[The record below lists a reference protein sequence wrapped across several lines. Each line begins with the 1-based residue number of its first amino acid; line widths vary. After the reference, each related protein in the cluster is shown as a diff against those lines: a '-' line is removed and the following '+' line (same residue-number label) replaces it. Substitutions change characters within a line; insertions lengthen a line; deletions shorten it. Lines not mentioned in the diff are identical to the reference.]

1 MKSEWDEA
9 VVVQPNHNFDVV
21 AEVTNVEVL
30 QFVQTQVNFMNVYL
44 ECSSGCCKN
53 QKECMP

>member
-9 VVVQPNHNFDVV
+9 VVVEPNHNFDVV
-21 AEVTNVEVL
+21 AKVTNVEVL

-53 QKECMP
+53 

>member
-1 MKSEWDEA
+1 MKTEWYEA
-9 VVVQPNHNFDVV
+9 VVVQRNDNVDVV
-21 AEVTNVEVL
+21 AKITNVEVL
-30 QFVQTQVNFMNVYL
+30 QFVQTQVNIMNVYL